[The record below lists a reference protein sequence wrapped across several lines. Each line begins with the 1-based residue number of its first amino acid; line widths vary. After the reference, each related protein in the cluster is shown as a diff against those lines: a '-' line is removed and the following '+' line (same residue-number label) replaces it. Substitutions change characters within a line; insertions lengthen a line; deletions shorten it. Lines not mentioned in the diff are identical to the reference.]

1 MKECLIS
8 PIVGIS
14 GIGEELGYNLVPWEA
29 EVDPLSPSQDNDEIC
44 YLLFH
49 TPMWIPG
56 FIGIPEEVLVEI
68 LVHQILVVL
77 FKASL

>member
-1 MKECLIS
+1 MEECLIS
-8 PIVGIS
+8 PIIGIS
-14 GIGEELGYNLVPWEA
+14 SIGEELGYNLVPREA
-29 EVDPLSPSQDNDEIC
+29 EVDPLSPSQDDDKVC

-49 TPMWIPG
+49 APMWIAG
-56 FIGIPEEVLVEI
+56 FIGVPEEVLVEI